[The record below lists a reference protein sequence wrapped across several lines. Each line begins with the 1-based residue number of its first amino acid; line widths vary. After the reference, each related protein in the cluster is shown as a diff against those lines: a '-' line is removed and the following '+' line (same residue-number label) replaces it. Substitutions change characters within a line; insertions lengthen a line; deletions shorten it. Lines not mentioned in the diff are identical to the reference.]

1 MVTSLHVMVIESL
14 FRNPGDFFTLESG
27 MLAFNLNSKYRSRN
41 PESHSDWN
49 PDPSYTDKGQES
61 ST

>member
-1 MVTSLHVMVIESL
+1 MVTSLHVMVIESQ

-49 PDPSYTDKGQES
+49 PDSKLH
-61 ST
+61 